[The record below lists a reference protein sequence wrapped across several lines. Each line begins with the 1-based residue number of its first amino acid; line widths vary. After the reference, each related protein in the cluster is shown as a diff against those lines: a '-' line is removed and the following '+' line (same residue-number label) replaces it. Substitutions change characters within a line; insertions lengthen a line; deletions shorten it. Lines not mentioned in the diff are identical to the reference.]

1 MGRRQAELLGAGPQ
15 AFGQGVL
22 LGHVF
27 PKGMWMK

>member
-1 MGRRQAELLGAGPQ
+1 VGAGPQ
-15 AFGQGVL
+15 AVGQGVL